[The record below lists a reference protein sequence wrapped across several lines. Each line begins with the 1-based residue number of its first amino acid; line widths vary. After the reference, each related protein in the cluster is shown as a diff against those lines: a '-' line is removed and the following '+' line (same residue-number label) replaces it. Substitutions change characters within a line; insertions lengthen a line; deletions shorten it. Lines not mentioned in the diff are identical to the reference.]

1 MSVVPT
7 VRGPVDS
14 SQLGRVLMHE
24 HVFVL
29 SEELRCN
36 YPQRWDEDE
45 RVADAVAKLRA
56 LKSRGIDT
64 IVDPTVLGLG
74 RCLPRVA
81 RVNERVD
88 LHIIPATGYYTY
100 TDLPFFFQYNG
111 PGRPVDVADPLL
123 EMFRTDLE
131 EGIGGTGI
139 RAAFLKCAIDQPG
152 LTPDVARV
160 LNAVAAVHRITGVPI
175 TVHTSVA
182 NRSGLV
188 AQRLLADEGV
198 DLTKVVI
205 GHAGDTTDLDYLAAL
220 ADAGS
225 LLGMDRFGLDDALP
239 FEQRVETVV
248 ALVAR
253 GYTDHLVLSHDAAC
267 HLDWVPEDRIRAAD
281 PRWVFTHISDDVLPA
296 LRARGVTEEQIDTML
311 VHTPRRYFE
320 R

>member
-14 SQLGRVLMHE
+14 SRLGRVLMHE

-36 YPQRWDEDE
+36 YPRRWDEE
-45 RVADAVAKLRA
+45 ARVADAVAKLRA
-56 LKSRGIDT
+56 LRSRGIDT

-74 RCLPRVA
+74 RFLPRVA
-81 RVNERVD
+81 RVNEQVD
-88 LHIIPATGYYTY
+88 LHIVPATGYYTY
-100 TDLPFFFQYNG
+100 TELPFFFQYNG
-111 PGRPVDVADPLL
+111 PGRWVDGAEPLL

-139 RAAFLKCAIDQPG
+139 RAGLLKCAIDQPG
-152 LTPDVARV
+152 LTPDVERV
-160 LNAVAAVHRITGVPI
+160 LKAIAATHRVTGAPV
-175 TVHTSVA
+175 TVHTSAA

-188 AQRLLADEGV
+188 AQRLLAEEGV

-205 GHAGDTTDLDYLAAL
+205 GHAGDSTDLDYLTTL

-239 FEQRVETVV
+239 FEQRVETMV

-267 HLDWVPEDRIRAAD
+267 HLDWMPEDRIQATN

-296 LRARGVTEEQIDTML
+296 LRARGITEEQIDTML
-311 VHTPRRYFE
+311 IHNPRRYFE

>member
-14 SQLGRVLMHE
+14 SRLGRVLMHE

-29 SEELRCN
+29 SEELRLN
-36 YPQRWDEDE
+36 YPQRWDEEE

-64 IVDPTVLGLG
+64 ILDPTVLGLG
-74 RCLPRVA
+74 RDLPRVA
-81 RVNERVD
+81 RVNEEVD
-88 LHIIPATGYYTY
+88 LHIVPATGYYTY
-100 TDLPFFFQYNG
+100 TELPFFFQYNG
-111 PGRPVDVADPLL
+111 PGRRIDGAEPLL

-152 LTPDVARV
+152 LTPDVERV
-160 LNAVAAVHRITGVPI
+160 LRAVAATHRITGAPI

-188 AQRLLADEGV
+188 AQKLLAEEGV

-205 GHAGDTTDLDYLAAL
+205 GHVGDTTDLDYLTTL

-239 FEQRVETVV
+239 FEQRVATVV

-253 GYTDHLVLSHDAAC
+253 GYTDRLVLSHDAAC
-267 HLDWVPEDRIRAAD
+267 HLDWVPEDRVRAAN

-296 LRARGVTEEQIDTML
+296 LRARGITEEQLDTML
-311 VHTPRRYFE
+311 IHNPRRYFE